1 MDISFDPLRFAKPA
15 FPFADRLR
23 RGVWKLVWACL
34 FRLSPRPLHPWRR
47 WLLRLFGAEVGEG
60 SHIYPKAIIWAPW
73 NLRLGRGACIGEG
86 AEVYNPSLID
96 IGDYVIVSQ
105 QAYLCGASHDYRRW
119 DFPLISQPITIG
131 AHAWIAARAI
141 VGMGINIGEGCVIGA
156 GSMVTKNMPEWTVC
170 AGNPCRVVKQY
181 RKI

>member
-1 MDISFDPLRFAKPA
+1 
-15 FPFADRLR
+15 
-23 RGVWKLVWACL
+23 
-34 FRLSPRPLHPWRR
+34 
-47 WLLRLFGAEVGEG
+47 VGED
-60 SHIYPKAIIWAPW
+60 SHVYPKAIIWAPW

-86 AEVYNPSLID
+86 AEVYNPSLIN
-96 IGDYVIVSQ
+96 IGDYAIVSQ

-170 AGNPCRVVKQY
+170 AGNPCRVIKQY